1 MVAQSRT
8 FARPKLHQMTVTTIN
23 AHELAFT
30 KAPGG
35 LLPAII
41 QDADTRVVL
50 MQGWMNR
57 AALDRTITGGKV
69 TFFSRSKDRLW
80 TKGETSGNYLH
91 LVSVTADCDK
101 DSILIQAR
109 PDGPTCH
116 TGTDTC
122 WGQANQGEFL
132 NHLERTIQ
140 DRRDNPSEKS
150 YTSSLL
156 ARGINKVA
164 QKVGEEAVELVIE
177 AKDDDR
183 DLFLGEAADLM
194 YHYIVL
200 LAAKG
205 YSLEDVREVLRT
217 RHS

>member
-1 MVAQSRT
+1 M
-8 FARPKLHQMTVTTIN
+8 KITTLN
-23 AHELAFT
+23 AHQLAFT
-30 KAPGG
+30 KSADG
-35 LLPAII
+35 LLPAIV
-41 QDADTRVVL
+41 QDASTRMVL
-50 MQGWMNR
+50 MQGWMDR
-57 AALDRTITGGKV
+57 AALDRTLTAGKV
-69 TFFSRSKDRLW
+69 TFFSRSKGRLW
-80 TKGETSGNYLH
+80 TKGETSQNYLH
-91 LVSVTADCDK
+91 LVSITADCDK
-101 DSILIQAR
+101 DSILVQAT

-116 TGTDTC
+116 TGTGTC
-122 WGQANQGEFL
+122 WGEANRGEFL

-140 DRRDNPSEKS
+140 NRRDNPSEGS

-177 AKDDDR
+177 AKDDNK

-194 YHYIVL
+194 YHYLVL

-205 YSLEDVREVLRT
+205 YTLEEVREVLRS

>member
-1 MVAQSRT
+1 MNVSPNNTDQLN
-8 FARPKLHQMTVTTIN
+8 FD
-23 AHELAFT
+23 
-30 KAPGG
+30 KAPDG

-50 MQGWMNR
+50 MQGYMNR
-57 AALDRTITGGKV
+57 EALEKTLTTNLV
-69 TFFSRSKDRLW
+69 TFFSRSKQRLW
-80 TKGETSGNYLH
+80 TKGETSKNH
-91 LVSVTADCDK
+91 LRFVSAAADCDQ

-116 TGTDTC
+116 TGEDTC
-122 WGQANQGEFL
+122 WGEANQGEFL
-132 NHLERTIQ
+132 DHLERTIQ
-140 DRRDNPSEKS
+140 HRRDNPSEKS
-150 YTSSLL
+150 YTSQLL

-205 YSLEDVREVLRT
+205 YSLEEVREVLRA
-217 RHS
+217 RHK

>member
-1 MVAQSRT
+1 
-8 FARPKLHQMTVTTIN
+8 MTISLN
-23 AHELAFT
+23 NLNELNFD
-30 KAPGG
+30 KSPEG

-41 QDADTRVVL
+41 QDANTRVVL
-50 MQGWMNR
+50 MQGYMNR
-57 AALDRTITGGKV
+57 EALQKTLNTKLV
-69 TFFSRSKDRLW
+69 TFFSRSKQRLW
-80 TKGETSGNYLH
+80 TKGETSQNYLH
-91 LVSVTADCDK
+91 LVSAAADCDQ

-109 PDGPTCH
+109 PNGPSCH
-116 TGTDTC
+116 TGDDTC
-122 WGQANQGEFL
+122 WGEVNQGEFL
-132 NHLERTIQ
+132 DHLERTIQ
-140 DRRDNPSEKS
+140 HRRDNPSEKS
-150 YTSSLL
+150 YTSELL

-205 YSLEDVREVLRT
+205 YNLEDVREVLRA
-217 RHS
+217 RHK

>member
-1 MVAQSRT
+1 MNI
-8 FARPKLHQMTVTTIN
+8 TTIN
-23 AHELAFT
+23 AHQLAFT
-30 KAPGG
+30 KSADG
-35 LLPAII
+35 LLPAIV
-41 QDADTRVVL
+41 QDVSTRMVL
-50 MQGWMNR
+50 MQGWMDR
-57 AALDRTITGGKV
+57 AALDRTLTSGKV
-69 TFFSRSKDRLW
+69 TFFSRSKGRLW
-80 TKGETSGNYLH
+80 TKGETSQNYLH
-91 LVSVTADCDK
+91 LVSITADCDL
-101 DSILIQAR
+101 DSILIQAT

-116 TGTDTC
+116 TGSDTC
-122 WGQANQGEFL
+122 WGEVNQGEFL

-140 DRRDNPSEKS
+140 NRRDNPSEKS

-177 AKDDDR
+177 AKDDDK

-194 YHYIVL
+194 YHYLVL

-205 YSLEDVREVLRT
+205 YTLEEVREVLRS